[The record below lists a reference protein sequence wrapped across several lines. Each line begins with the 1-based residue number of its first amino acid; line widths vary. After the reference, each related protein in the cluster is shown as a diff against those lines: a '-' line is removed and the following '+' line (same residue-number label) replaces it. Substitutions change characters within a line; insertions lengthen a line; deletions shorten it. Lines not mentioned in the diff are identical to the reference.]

1 MKIGDL
7 SRLAE
12 TPVETIRYYERVGL
26 LPAPPRSE
34 GNYRLYGQPHL
45 ERLSFVRHCRS
56 LDMSLDEIRLLLQ
69 VHDDPQGACDAADAL
84 LDAHLAHVST
94 RIRELRQLQKQLDT
108 LRQQCL
114 GGQDPAHCGV
124 LQGLQK
130 PRRAG
135 KPSTSSA
142 HVHGPHGH

>member
-12 TPVETIRYYERVGL
+12 TPVETIRYYEREGL

-34 GNYRLYGQPHL
+34 GNYRVYGQPHL
-45 ERLSFVRHCRS
+45 ERLAFVRHCRG
-56 LDMSLDEIRLLLQ
+56 LDMTLDEIRLLLQ
-69 VHDDPQGACDAADAL
+69 VRDDPLGGCDAADAL
-84 LDAHLAHVST
+84 LDAHIDHVSA
-94 RIRELRQLQKQLDT
+94 RIRELRQLQKQLEE
-108 LRQQCL
+108 LRQQCT

-130 PRRAG
+130 PRRVSKA
-135 KPSTSSA
+135 SA
-142 HVHGPHGH
+142 HVHGTHGH